1 MALRNLS
8 LTAAKESELYDNI
21 EGDPEYEIPD
31 KYRPAYDD
39 VIILQPSLLN
49 PKPPSSGGQY
59 ELTQCPAYVPVVHS
73 NQPAESSPTQ
83 QPASSGDVT
92 TSGDVSTSAGV
103 YDN

>member
-21 EGDPEYEIPD
+21 EGDPEYETPD

-39 VIILQPSLLN
+39 VIIPQRAQPSLLN
-49 PKPPSSGGQY
+49 PEPPSSGGQY
-59 ELTQCPAYVPVVHS
+59 ELTQCPAYVPIVHG
-73 NQPAESSPTQ
+73 NQPTESSSTQ
-83 QPASSGDVT
+83 QPA
-92 TSGDVSTSAGV
+92 TSGDITTSTGV